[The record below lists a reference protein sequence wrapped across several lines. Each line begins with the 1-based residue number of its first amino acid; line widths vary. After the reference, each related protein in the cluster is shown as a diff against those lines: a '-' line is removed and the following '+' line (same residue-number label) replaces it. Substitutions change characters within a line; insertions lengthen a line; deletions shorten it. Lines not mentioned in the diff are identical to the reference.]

1 MTNPT
6 GGICDVES
14 CTRPAKT
21 TLVFPQDRP
30 ARICQYHTGMAIDF
44 FDEGGLKPVTQ
55 TDGEHGIFLD
65 EKTSIILP
73 SRAGRPHRYPRK
85 VKHNG

>member
-21 TLVFPQDRP
+21 TLVFAHDKP

-44 FDEGGLKPVTQ
+44 FDEGGLKPVTE

-65 EKTSIILP
+65 TQRRILIP
-73 SRAGRPHRYPRK
+73 SRTNRPHRYPRK
-85 VKHNG
+85 VERNG